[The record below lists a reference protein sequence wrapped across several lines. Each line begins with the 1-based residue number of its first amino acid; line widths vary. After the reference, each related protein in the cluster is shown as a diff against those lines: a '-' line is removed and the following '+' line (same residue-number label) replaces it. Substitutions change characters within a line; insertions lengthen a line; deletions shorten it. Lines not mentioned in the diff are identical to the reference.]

1 MTGPLLFPPGPVTPM
16 GAGTIMNGVVPDID
30 FIGATGTVWQL
41 MGGRST
47 FPNIQDGMSL
57 IQIGG
62 LNPDFDLLDEQ
73 GARQDGITNLDTVF
87 KPCYIG
93 MKLQASGATQH
104 SFRRV
109 LRTWLSDW
117 QPPNV
122 GTLNVTTRELG
133 QWWMPVRQAKPI
145 EDDLTAEPALH
156 QLLDFTWACR
166 GDNAFWQG
174 IDSTSTVP
182 GGLYPG
188 AAQSLTDGAATG
200 FCPLTNFGTRPAW
213 PRFLVYGPGTF
224 TLGNGSIVTT
234 QGTISAAGSP
244 ITFGPLEAGQIVL
257 ITTLPRLRSVVDLSP
272 NQPAQ
277 KLSAFQTWLEKAVN
291 LVANSNTVPLLEDLE
306 SVFGILPPV
315 GVLYSLL
322 NGRFT
327 TLSEIAGKAD
337 GYAPTTNY
345 IPVSITGGGST
356 GLPSPAPQ
364 ESTIVAAIT
373 PYRTWPW

>member
-1 MTGPLLFPPGPVTPM
+1 VTPL
-16 GAGTIMNGVVPDID
+16 GAATIMCGVVPDID
-30 FIGATGTVWQL
+30 FIGADGTIWQL

-47 FPNIQDGMSL
+47 FPSVQDGMVL
-57 IQIGG
+57 LQIGG
-62 LNPDFDLLDEQ
+62 LNPSFDLLDEQ

-87 KPCYIG
+87 NACYIG
-93 MKLQASGATQH
+93 MKLEASSATQQ

-109 LRTWLSDW
+109 VRMWLSSW

-145 EDDLTAEPALH
+145 EDDLIAEPALH
-156 QLLDFTWACR
+156 QRMEFTWACR

-174 IDSTSTVP
+174 IDSTSVFP
-182 GGLYPG
+182 GGVYPG
-188 AAQSLTDGAATG
+188 AAQSLTSGAATG
-200 FCPLTNFGTRPAW
+200 FCPLTNLGTRPGW
-213 PRFLVYGPGTF
+213 PRYLVYGPGTF
-224 TLGNGSIVTT
+224 TLGNGALPTA
-234 QGTISAAGSP
+234 QGTISNAGSP
-244 ITFGPLEAGQIVL
+244 ITFGPLEAGQIAL
-257 ITTLPRLRSVVDLSP
+257 ITTLPRLRSVIDLSP

-277 KLSAFQTWLEKAVN
+277 KLTAFQTWLENAVN
-291 LVANSNTVPLLEDLE
+291 LVANSNTAPLLESLE

-315 GVLYSLL
+315 GVMYSLL

-327 TLSEIAGKAD
+327 NLSEIPGKAD
-337 GYAPTTNY
+337 GYPPVTTY
-345 IPVSITGGGST
+345 IPVSITGGGAT

-364 ESTIVAAIT
+364 QSTIVAALT